1 MDRFAARLDEY
12 LTREQPEPTACECG
26 NGLHYEI
33 DRELGQ
39 CADCRAEAAHEE
51 ERAAGYC
58 NDFGSE
64 AAGPADDEELAA
76 VAAEADE
83 ERAARKRT
91 AHVVAV
97 LRQTIALTR
106 NLYATRVASAQRAAK
121 HLDAALDH
129 DADAALALF
138 VGSATE
144 APAVAA

>member
-33 DRELGQ
+33 DRERGQ

-91 AHVVAV
+91 GHV
-97 LRQTIALTR
+97 
-106 NLYATRVASAQRAAK
+106 
-121 HLDAALDH
+121 DAAEAI
-129 DADAALALF
+129 DAEALF
-138 VGSATE
+138 IGAATE
-144 APAVAA
+144 APPALVRALIVATSRTQLAAVRAQGRAGL